1 MVVIFI
7 CIIAAVVAYLAFTK
21 NGQQIK
27 NRASGTVAEKI
38 KDDAMTPEGAKAR
51 YNTAIR
57 DKQEFYQ
64 KVTGTYTLV
73 AGKLKAM
80 EEDIQKTKKDILR
93 VQTSINQC
101 LDNNDDK
108 RAMYYAQKLVT
119 LQNQQTVYESK
130 LPELQAKKD
139 EQEELKNRAYD
150 ELLKLKGE
158 KDTVILQMEADQQI
172 SELQKSL
179 DKFNNSNAAQE
190 GLEEVREGARRLNEQ
205 AKGASVAYESSAET
219 LDYRMEQD
227 ERQQEAQA
235 ILDQMKNARK

>member
-1 MVVIFI
+1 
-7 CIIAAVVAYLAFTK
+7 
-21 NGQQIK
+21 
-27 NRASGTVAEKI
+27 
-38 KDDAMTPEGAKAR
+38 
-51 YNTAIR
+51 
-57 DKQEFYQ
+57 
-64 KVTGTYTLV
+64 
-73 AGKLKAM
+73 M
-80 EEDIQKTKKDILR
+80 EEDLQKTKKDILR

-139 EQEELKNRAYD
+139 EQE
-150 ELLKLKGE
+150 
-158 KDTVILQMEADQQI
+158 
-172 SELQKSL
+172 
-179 DKFNNSNAAQE
+179 

>member
-80 EEDIQKTKKDILR
+80 EEDLQKTKKDILR

-101 LDNNDDK
+101 LD
-108 RAMYYAQKLVT
+108 LS
-119 LQNQQTVYESK
+119 L
-130 LPELQAKKD
+130 
-139 EQEELKNRAYD
+139 
-150 ELLKLKGE
+150 
-158 KDTVILQMEADQQI
+158 IHI
-172 SELQKSL
+172 SEPT
-179 DKFNNSNAAQE
+179 
-190 GLEEVREGARRLNEQ
+190 RH
-205 AKGASVAYESSAET
+205 
-219 LDYRMEQD
+219 
-227 ERQQEAQA
+227 
-235 ILDQMKNARK
+235 